1 MKVMWCTGVVRCC
14 SSQEPRRQVVAA
26 GAGTWVGGGY
36 GRQRQRFKRRPAA
49 LPKGVKDHPLAM
61 QINTIKIIIK
71 GTNFAGSKERI
82 LPFLPQTNQE
92 PLSGSRTATPLAGI
106 NPPGSNQNNNS

>member
-1 MKVMWCTGVVRCC
+1 
-14 SSQEPRRQVVAA
+14 
-26 GAGTWVGGGY
+26 
-36 GRQRQRFKRRPAA
+36 
-49 LPKGVKDHPLAM
+49 M